1 MLTLLNLI
9 TCARQSGQ
17 WAACRL
23 MQLRSASS
31 QFIHT
36 IRSIDRRA
44 SLDPCRLPAPVP
56 IPVHVPRL
64 SAFTLVPALLL
75 AALAVSPA
83 AASRGIGYEA
93 AADGRLVDVQVQV
106 DGREVPL
113 YLPTDGSDR
122 HYFQAFKGRH
132 YALVL
137 TNNSGRRIGVL
148 IAVDG
153 LNVVN
158 GERSS
163 LSSGEPMYVLDPWE
177 KTTIRG
183 WRSSLEHTRRFV
195 FVDEDRSY
203 AERTGQA
210 NGDLGWVRVMAFRER
225 GQQWFRPLPGRIDD
239 RERGQKDGEE
249 RPYGSL
255 DEQRSDKP
263 MARREAPEAGAAPQ
277 SRQQADPL
285 EPRENGNE
293 TKSLY
298 GEGGPQAAP
307 SVPGTGWGQKQ
318 WDPVRRVWFVPE
330 AYATDQIVLRYEYA
344 AGLRALGIFPGN
356 VRNRLWERERGE
368 LGFAPPPRW

>member
-1 MLTLLNLI
+1 MLTLLSLI

-23 MQLRSASS
+23 MQIRSASS
-31 QFIHT
+31 RV
-36 IRSIDRRA
+36 IRNLVRRA
-44 SLDPCRLPAPVP
+44 AALDPCRLPVPVP
-56 IPVHVPRL
+56 IPVRVPRL
-64 SAFTLVPALLL
+64 SAFTLSSALLL

-83 AASRGIGYEA
+83 AAWRGIGYEA

-106 DGREVPL
+106 DGRDAPL

-122 HYFQAFKGRH
+122 LYFQAFKGRH

-137 TNNSGRRIGVL
+137 TNNTGRRVGVL

-177 KTTIRG
+177 RTVIRG
-183 WRSSLEHTRRFV
+183 WRSSLEHTRQFV

-225 GQQWFRPLPGRIDD
+225 GQQWFPPLPGRIDD
-239 RERGQKDGEE
+239 RDRGQQDGEE
-249 RPYGSL
+249 RPYGTL
-255 DEQRSDKP
+255 DGHRSDGP
-263 MARREAPEAGAAPQ
+263 TARREAPEAGAAPQ
-277 SRQQADPL
+277 SRQESDQL
-285 EPRENGNE
+285 QPRENGNE
-293 TKSLY
+293 TKSY
-298 GEGGPQAAP
+298 REVAPQQTAP

-344 AGLRALGIFPGN
+344 SGLRALGILPGN
-356 VRNRLWERERGE
+356 FRNRLWERERGE
-368 LGFAPPPRW
+368 LGFAQPPRW